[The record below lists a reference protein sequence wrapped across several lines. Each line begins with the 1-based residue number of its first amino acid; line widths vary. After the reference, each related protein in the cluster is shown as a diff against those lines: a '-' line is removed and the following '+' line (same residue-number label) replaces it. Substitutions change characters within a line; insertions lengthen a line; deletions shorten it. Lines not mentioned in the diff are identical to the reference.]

1 MNLNNEGEKSWKIEC
16 GLLYRPFNM
25 KNVCSQHHHWK
36 RPPFRKKKR
45 SRHLEEQ
52 CLTQMAFQDYYLL
65 LERMGTWFHYLLRP
79 GSASRHMLWT
89 CFVMLVSSHGPKSRD
104 GGMSNS
110 PNVQRRA
117 WPRLFGCPDY
127 SGMHVCSKCYQ
138 RCEGCHGSTDRDGRR
153 VSDPQS

>member
-1 MNLNNEGEKSWKIEC
+1 MNLNKEGEKSWKIEC

-25 KNVCSQHHHWK
+25 RNVCSQHHHWK

-110 PNVQRRA
+110 RNVQRRA
-117 WPRLFGCPDY
+117 WPRLLGVLIIQGCTMEGEFLIHNP
-127 SGMHVCSKCYQ
+127 HETAKT
-138 RCEGCHGSTDRDGRR
+138 RCAMATT
-153 VSDPQS
+153 